1 VAEAAA
7 LGRFRVIDAS
17 QVMAGPYCAMLLA
30 DLGGDVVKV
39 EPPEGD
45 ATRHS
50 LGDVQTW
57 GESAA
62 FLAVNR
68 NKRGIALDLKH
79 PRGLEVF
86 RRLVER
92 ADVLIESY
100 RPGTTA
106 RLGID
111 YESLRAVNP
120 RLVYASISGFGATG
134 PYAERGGYDIITQGM
149 SGIMSVTGFRDGPPA
164 KAGVPL
170 TDIGAGMLCA
180 VGILAALLTREET
193 GEGQRVDTSLF
204 EAGLAYGAWEATELW
219 STGRVPGPL
228 GSAHRLSA
236 PYQAIRAADGH
247 LTIGAFTDKLWAAA
261 SNALG
266 HPEWTDDERFRR
278 GPDRLANRDELIALL
293 ESVTTTAPAAEWLE
307 RLNAAGVPA
316 GPVLDYEQAFQDP
329 HTMARE
335 MVVEAD
341 HPQAGRVKMLGIP
354 LKLSATPGSVR
365 RPPPMLGEHTAEVLG
380 DLGLGSQEIEE
391 LARSGAVRE
400 AATASSS

>member
-1 VAEAAA
+1 VAGPAA
-7 LGRFRVIDAS
+7 LGRIRVIDAS
-17 QVMAGPYCAMLLA
+17 QVMAGPYCALLLA

-50 LGDVQTW
+50 LGDVQPW

-68 NKRGIALDLKH
+68 NKRGLRVDLKH

-86 RRLVER
+86 RRLAGW

-111 YESLRAVNP
+111 YESLREINP

-149 SGIMSVTGFRDGPPA
+149 SGIMSVTGFPDGPPA

-180 VGILAALLTREET
+180 VGILAALLAREET

-204 EAGLAYGAWEATELW
+204 EAGLVYGAWEATELW
-219 STGRVPGPL
+219 ASGRLPGRL

-236 PYQAIRAADGH
+236 PYQAIRAADGY

-261 SNALG
+261 GRALG
-266 HPEWTDDERFRR
+266 HPEWAEDPRFLR
-278 GPDRLANRDELIALL
+278 GADRLANRDELIALL
-293 ESVTTTAPAAEWLE
+293 ESVTTTAPTAEWLE
-307 RLNAAGVPA
+307 RLHAAGVPA
-316 GPVLDYEQAFQDP
+316 GPVSDYAQAFEDP
-329 HTMARE
+329 QTEARE

-365 RPPPMLGEHTAEVLG
+365 RPPPVLGEHTREVLAE
-380 DLGLGSQEIEE
+380 LGYSAEE
-391 LARSGAVRE
+391 ADELVREGAVHE
-400 AATASSS
+400 AAR